1 MALGVTVRTRDA
13 PAMVVVTMTVV
24 ATTTMTKDAVVLGT
38 AFHHACGVNEE
49 WSMMGKRDT
58 EDDGSHDRR

>member
-1 MALGVTVRTRDA
+1 
-13 PAMVVVTMTVV
+13 MVVVTMTVV